1 MPWLG
6 SSDERGAGMIEFVC
20 PQCRSALIVAE
31 QEYRC
36 ATCVRIFPVI
46 SGIPDFRLRPDRYLS
61 FEDERAKARKLSDF
75 AATSDFAELVDYYYL
90 ITDDVPPALA
100 SSFANYVRTAPQ
112 RASRVLGAF
121 GNISGQPS
129 LIDVGC
135 GSGGALVAA
144 AGRFH
149 PLVGVDIGLRWLI
162 IARKRLDEAG
172 TPAML
177 VCADAEALP
186 FPDRS
191 FTHAIAEDL
200 IEHVRRPDQAI
211 RATAAVL
218 EPGGKLWVSGNNRN
232 WLGPHPAVG
241 IWAAGMMP
249 KRLRSW
255 ITRKIR
261 GVDSFR
267 NAGFVS
273 PRTVIADAT
282 KAGLGVVDASARP
295 LTAATANG
303 HSDVLIGA
311 VSIYNRMLTVPLF
324 RGLLL
329 LFGPT
334 FRIIFQR
341 NVVGEMI

>member
-1 MPWLG
+1 
-6 SSDERGAGMIEFVC
+6 MIELVC
-20 PQCRSALIVAE
+20 PLCRSALAME
-31 QEYRC
+31 QEAYRC
-36 ATCVRIFPVI
+36 NGCDRVFPVI
-46 SGIPDFRLRPDRYLS
+46 AGIPDLRLTPDRYLS
-61 FEDERAKARKLSDF
+61 FEEERAKARKLAKF
-75 AATSDFAELVDYYYL
+75 AATSDFKELIDYYYS

-100 SSFANYVRTAPQ
+100 PAFANYVHSAPQ
-112 RASRVLGAF
+112 RAARILDAF
-121 GNISGQPS
+121 GGLSGQPS

-135 GSGGALVAA
+135 GSGGALLAA
-144 AGRFH
+144 SGRFD
-149 PLVGVDIGLRWLI
+149 PLVGVDIGLRWLV

-172 TPAML
+172 ISALL

-191 FTHAIAEDL
+191 FTHVVAEDL
-200 IEHVRRPDQAI
+200 VEHVRRPDQAI
-211 RATAAVL
+211 RAMAAVL

-267 NAGFVS
+267 NVGFVS
-273 PRTVIADAT
+273 PGTLNSDAR
-282 KAGLGVVDASARP
+282 KAGLDVLDASAR
-295 LTAATANG
+295 TFDAARARR
-303 HSDVLIGA
+303 HSGAMIGA
-311 VSIYNRMLTVPLF
+311 VSIYNRLVSVPTTK
-324 RGLLL
+324 RWLL

-341 NVVGEMI
+341 RIVPEK

>member
-1 MPWLG
+1 MPWRG
-6 SSDERGAGMIEFVC
+6 SSDERETGMIEFVC
-20 PQCRSALIVAE
+20 PQCRSALTLAE

-36 ATCVRIFPVI
+36 AACLRMFPVI
-46 SGIPDFRLRPDRYLS
+46 SGIPDFRLKPDRYLS
-61 FEDERAKARKLSDF
+61 FEDERAKARKLADF
-75 AATSDFAELVDYYYL
+75 AATSDFAALVDYYYS
-90 ITDDVPPALA
+90 ITDDVPPELA
-100 SSFANYVRTAPQ
+100 PAFANYVHSAPR
-112 RASRVLGAF
+112 RASRILDAF
-121 GNISGQPS
+121 GNTSGRTS

-135 GSGGALVAA
+135 GSGGALLAA
-144 AGRFH
+144 SGRFD
-149 PLVGVDIGLRWLI
+149 PLVGVDIGLRWLV

-172 TPAML
+172 TPALL

-211 RATAAVL
+211 RAMAAIL
-218 EPGGKLWVSGNNRN
+218 ELGGKLWLSGNNRN
-232 WLGPHPAVG
+232 WPGPHPAVG

-267 NAGFVS
+267 NVGFIS
-273 PRTVIADAT
+273 PRSVIADAR
-282 KAGLGVVDASARP
+282 KAGLGVLHASART
-295 LTAATANG
+295 LDAAPASG
-303 HSDVLIGA
+303 HSDALIWA
-311 VSIYNRMLTVPLF
+311 VAIYNRILTMPLI
-324 RGLLL
+324 RGWLL

-341 NVVGEMI
+341 SIASER